1 MGELNILPVEHIHQV
16 QRTAALAKEIWTE
29 HYTPIIGAE
38 QVAYMLEHFQS
49 EEAIASQIKEGYF
62 YYLMEVDGTAAGYA
76 AIKPEGDTMF
86 LSKIYVHQKFRQQKI
101 AARTLSYLEEIA
113 REHGCRSIYLTVNK
127 NNGGSIAAYERLG
140 FRKVRTQKA
149 DIGGGFFMDDD
160 IMEKAIL
167 L

>member
-1 MGELNILPVEHIHQV
+1 MAELNIIPVEHPHQV
-16 QRTAALAKEIWTE
+16 PRVAALAKEIWTE

-49 EEAIASQIKEGYF
+49 ANAMTEQIQNGYL

-76 AIKPEGDTMF
+76 AIHPENDIMF
-86 LSKIYVHQKFRQQKI
+86 LSKIYVHHDFRHQKI
-101 AARTLSYLEEIA
+101 AARTLSYIEEIT
-113 REHGCRSIYLTVNK
+113 REHGLHRIYLTVNK
-127 NNGGSIAAYERLG
+127 NNFGSIAAYEKLG

-160 IMEKAIL
+160 IMEKEIF
-167 L
+167 